1 MKDSTLIADLVRAG
15 VSPELVQRVVCEIT
29 AQMSGT
35 NVRDNVREY
44 ERVRKRNQR
53 KTGGKQTMSAAQVA
67 ENVPDNVPDN
77 GKSLS
82 LTSLPSSDSLLEKQQ
97 AEEVV
102 VARREKVKRGSR
114 LPPDW
119 VPGPEEKQFARE
131 LGASTADIERMA
143 SEFRDFWIGIPGS
156 RGLKLNWPATWRN
169 RVRDVMG
176 KSKGHVNGKRTIM
189 EAADDLVDRI
199 RAFND
204 PAPGSASV
212 RGGAGEAPA
221 RLLPK
226 G

>member
-1 MKDSTLIADLVRAG
+1 MKDATLIADLVRAG

-53 KTGGKQTMSAAQVA
+53 KTGGKQTMSAAQPA

-77 GKSLS
+77 GKSLLSS
-82 LTSLPSSDSLLEKQQ
+82 LLPSSNSLSEVQQ
-97 AEEVV
+97 VEEVV
-102 VARREKVKRGSR
+102 VEGRKAKRGSR

-119 VPGPEEKQFARE
+119 RASAEDRQFARA
-131 LGASTADIERMA
+131 LGASEVQIDRMEN
-143 SEFRDFWIGIPGS
+143 EFRDFWIGIPGS
-156 RGLKLNWPATWRN
+156 RGLKLDWPATWRN
-169 RVRDVMG
+169 RVRDVVG
-176 KSKGHVNGKRTIM
+176 KSKGKINGHRTIM
-189 EAADDLVDRI
+189 EAADDLLERVRGFD
-199 RAFND
+199 A
-204 PAPGSASV
+204 PAPSGLRDGASAD
-212 RGGAGEAPA
+212 PP